1 MKTILTA
8 AAAAALLA
16 TVATANAQSPAP
28 ENYNAL
34 RDFSYNNPNGVWSYG
49 YGTAGDKNTF
59 VVYPVGLDAGC
70 GRTEDVICDCFISS
84 NSLVAQN
91 VSGKLQVVN
100 AAASSIVVPVDAL
113 QLHPRDD
120 GQETIIVF
128 KAPAHGFYKM
138 EGFYEILDNAP
149 TSIAPRIVIGT
160 KDQTR
165 KAFGSKVDVVLSG
178 ASDPANKKVGEKKS
192 FSFTR
197 ELSKDQRV
205 QFSLNPNGDWRFDS
219 TGFDVTITPVA
230 SK

>member
-1 MKTILTA
+1 MRIILSA
-8 AAAAALLA
+8 AAAAVIAWTGA
-16 TVATANAQSPAP
+16 ANAQSPAP

-49 YGTAGDKNTF
+49 YGTAGDKDTF

-70 GRTEDVICDCFISS
+70 GRTEDVVSDCFLNST
-84 NSLVAQN
+84 SLVAQN
-91 VSGKLQVVN
+91 VSGKVQVVN
-100 AAASSIVVPVDAL
+100 APASSIVIPNDAL
-113 QLHPRDD
+113 QLHPRED

-128 KAPAHGFYKM
+128 KAPAHGFYRM

-149 TSIAPRIVIGT
+149 TSIKPRIVIGS

-178 ASDPANKKVGEKKS
+178 AADPANKKVGEKRK

-197 ELSKDQRV
+197 ELSQNQRV
-205 QFSLNPNGDWRFDS
+205 QFAVNPNGDWRFDS
-219 TGFDVTITPVA
+219 TGFDVTITPVPA
-230 SK
+230 P